1 MLCEKYQDALIDLVA
16 NDAEPTGDV
25 RAHLDAC
32 VSCRSYRER
41 EQVLFGAIDSGVRAA
56 ANVVLPTSLQRRFEA
71 HIAQEAAAK
80 RAASPRWWMCAAAV
94 AAAVIVLTLPILRPR
109 NARERAAPFDAPQL
123 AAKQSVTG
131 ETLGAVP
138 LDTARVNSR
147 NPRQLSKRPVSKRL
161 ARRGENAAPEVLVP
175 PEEKEAFERFLSD
188 LNGKQD
194 LAAALVKP
202 MVERH
207 ERPDALI
214 ETSEIET
221 VALSVPPLIVRPLE
235 ESNDR

>member
-25 RAHLDAC
+25 RVHLDAC
-32 VSCRSYRER
+32 ISCRSHRER

-56 ANVVLPTSLQRRFEA
+56 ADVALPTALQRRFEA

-80 RAASPRWWMCAAAV
+80 RAASPRWWMYAAAV

-109 NARERAAPFDAPQL
+109 IARERVAPFDAPQH

-138 LDTARVNSR
+138 LDTARVNPR
-147 NPRQLSKRPVSKRL
+147 NPRQLSKRP
-161 ARRGENAAPEVLVP
+161 ARHGENAEPEVLVP
-175 PEEKEAFERFLSD
+175 PEERVAFERFLSD

-202 MVERH
+202 MVERR

-214 ETSEIET
+214 ETPEIET
-221 VALSVPPLIVRPLE
+221 AALSVPPLIVRLLE